1 MGSDHVSSLTKGLE
15 VLQAFNRERPELTI
29 SEVARIV
36 GVTPAAARR
45 SLLTLKDLGFIA
57 THGKRYLLT
66 PRVLR
71 LSEAFLSSV
80 SVQEVMH
87 QFLQEIV
94 DRTGDSASVGV
105 LDGVDVVYV
114 ATVSVKRPYQL
125 TPTVGTR
132 YPAYASSLGHA
143 ILSAS
148 TPDVVEDVLA
158 RSELRR
164 FTDKTL
170 VDRSDLLAAIKHAA
184 TVGIAGS
191 DELLTYGVISVAMPI
206 LDTDGQVVAAV
217 NCATTPG
224 DVGFDRLLETR
235 RNLLE
240 RARFQISEALRQ
252 HPVLAHSVRG
262 RSQ

>member
-1 MGSDHVSSLTKGLE
+1 MGSDHVSSLAKGLE

-29 SEVARIV
+29 SEVARII

-57 THGKRYLLT
+57 THGKHYLLT

-80 SVQEVMH
+80 SMQEVMH

-125 TPTVGTR
+125 TPTGLRAEGCREERGADPRRGPRRRVGLHT
-132 YPAYASSLGHA
+132 
-143 ILSAS
+143 S
-148 TPDVVEDVLA
+148 TMGICP
-158 RSELRR
+158 LR
-164 FTDKTL
+164 
-170 VDRSDLLAAIKHAA
+170 
-184 TVGIAGS
+184 
-191 DELLTYGVISVAMPI
+191 
-206 LDTDGQVVAAV
+206 
-217 NCATTPG
+217 
-224 DVGFDRLLETR
+224 
-235 RNLLE
+235 
-240 RARFQISEALRQ
+240 
-252 HPVLAHSVRG
+252 
-262 RSQ
+262 